1 MTMDS
6 RLDKL
11 YDRLRG
17 KLIRVSLNDGRQVSI
32 SRDELLR
39 LLVATIKATA
49 SSVIAN
55 SEAVSEDEEW
65 LRSEDAAFLQSI
77 APGQDDVID
86 LMQEMIASIR
96 SQEGALLND
105 QG

>member
-1 MTMDS
+1 MKDLES

-11 YDRLRG
+11 YDRMQG
-17 KLIRVSLNDGRQVSI
+17 EFIRVSLVDGSQASL

-49 SSVIAN
+49 NSIMAN

-65 LRSEDAAFLQSI
+65 LRPEDAAFLQSI
-77 APGQDDVID
+77 APGQDNVID
-86 LMQEMIASIR
+86 LMQSMIASLGDG
-96 SQEGALLND
+96 EDD

>member
-1 MTMDS
+1 MKDLES

-11 YDRLRG
+11 YDRMRG
-17 KLIRVSLNDGRQVSI
+17 ELMSVSLIDGRQISI
-32 SRDELLR
+32 SKSELLR
-39 LLVATIKATA
+39 LLVATIRATA
-49 SSVIAN
+49 NNIIAN

-65 LRSEDAAFLQSI
+65 LRPEDVAFIQSI
-77 APGQDDVID
+77 VPGQGKVFD

-96 SQEGALLND
+96 GGEDD

>member
-1 MTMDS
+1 MKDLAS

-11 YDRLRG
+11 YDRMQG
-17 KLIRVSLNDGRQVSI
+17 EFIRVSLVDGSQASL

-49 SSVIAN
+49 SNIIAN

-65 LRSEDAAFLQSI
+65 LRSEDVAFIQSI
-77 APGQDDVID
+77 APGQDNVID
-86 LMQEMIASIR
+86 LMQSMIASLGDG
-96 SQEGALLND
+96 EDD

>member
-1 MTMDS
+1 MRDLAS

-11 YDRLRG
+11 YDRMQG
-17 KLIRVSLNDGRQVSI
+17 EFIRVSLVDGSQASL

-39 LLVATIKATA
+39 LLVATIRATA
-49 SSVIAN
+49 NSIMAN

-65 LRSEDAAFLQSI
+65 LRSEDVAFIQSI
-77 APGQDDVID
+77 APGQDNVID
-86 LMQEMIASIR
+86 LMQSMIASLGDG
-96 SQEGALLND
+96 EDD

>member
-1 MTMDS
+1 MRDLAS

-11 YDRLRG
+11 YDRMQG
-17 KLIRVSLNDGRQVSI
+17 EFIRVSLVDGSQASL

-39 LLVATIKATA
+39 LLVATIRATA
-49 SSVIAN
+49 NNIIAN
-55 SEAVSEDEEW
+55 NESVSEEREC
-65 LRSEDAAFLQSI
+65 LRQEDVAFIQSI
-77 APGQDDVID
+77 VPGQDKVFD

-96 SQEGALLND
+96 GGEDD

>member
-1 MTMDS
+1 MRDLES

-11 YDRLRG
+11 YDRMQG
-17 KLIRVSLNDGRQVSI
+17 EFIRVSLIDGRQASL

-49 SSVIAN
+49 SSTVGG
-55 SEAVSEDEEW
+55 EDEGW
-65 LRSEDAAFLQSI
+65 LKPEDVAFIQSI
-77 APGQDDVID
+77 APGQDNVID
-86 LMQEMIASIR
+86 LMQSMIASLGDG
-96 SQEGALLND
+96 EDD

>member
-1 MTMDS
+1 MTIES

-11 YDRLRG
+11 YGHLKG
-17 KLIRVSLNDGRQVSI
+17 ELIRVSLVDGRQASL

-49 SSVIAN
+49 SNIIAN
-55 SEAVSEDEEW
+55 NENEAVSEDEEW
-65 LRSEDAAFLQSI
+65 LRQEDIAFIQSI
-77 APGQDDVID
+77 APGQDNVVD
-86 LMQEMIASIR
+86 LIRRMVASLGDG
-96 SQEGALLND
+96 EDD

>member
-1 MTMDS
+1 MKDLES

-11 YDRLRG
+11 YDRMQG
-17 KLIRVSLNDGRQVSI
+17 EFIRVSLIDGRQASL

-49 SSVIAN
+49 NSIMAN
-55 SEAVSEDEEW
+55 SEAVSEDEEC
-65 LRSEDAAFLQSI
+65 LRPEDAAFLQSI
-77 APGQDDVID
+77 APGQDNVID
-86 LMQEMIASIR
+86 LMQSMIASLGDG
-96 SQEGALLND
+96 EDD

>member
-1 MTMDS
+1 MKNLES

-11 YDRLRG
+11 YDRMQG
-17 KLIRVSLNDGRQVSI
+17 EFIRVSLVDGSQASL

-49 SSVIAN
+49 NNIIAN

-65 LRSEDAAFLQSI
+65 LRPEDVAFIQSI
-77 APGQDDVID
+77 VPGQGKVFD

-96 SQEGALLND
+96 GGEDD

>member
-1 MTMDS
+1 MTIES

-11 YDRLRG
+11 YDKLRG
-17 KLIRVSLNDGRQVSI
+17 ELMSVSLVDGRQVSV
-32 SRDELLR
+32 SKSELLR
-39 LLVATIKATA
+39 LLVATIRATA
-49 SSVIAN
+49 NSIMAN

-65 LRSEDAAFLQSI
+65 LRSEDVAFIQSI
-77 APGQDDVID
+77 VPGQDKVFD

-96 SQEGALLND
+96 GGEDD

>member
-1 MTMDS
+1 MDS

-49 SSVIAN
+49 SNIIAN
-55 SEAVSEDEEW
+55 NENEAASEDEEW
-65 LRSEDAAFLQSI
+65 LRPEDVAFIQSI
-77 APGQDDVID
+77 APGQDNVID
-86 LMQEMIASIR
+86 LMQSMIASLGDG
-96 SQEGALLND
+96 EDD

>member
-1 MTMDS
+1 MKDLES

-11 YDRLRG
+11 YDRMQG
-17 KLIRVSLNDGRQVSI
+17 EFIKVSLVDGSQASL

-49 SSVIAN
+49 SNIIAN

-65 LRSEDAAFLQSI
+65 LRSEDVAFIQSI
-77 APGQDDVID
+77 APGQDNVID
-86 LMQEMIASIR
+86 LMQSMIASIGR
-96 SQEGALLND
+96 DED
-105 QG
+105 D

>member
-1 MTMDS
+1 MRDLAS

-11 YDRLRG
+11 YDRMQG
-17 KLIRVSLNDGRQVSI
+17 EFIRVSLVDGSQASL

-39 LLVATIKATA
+39 LLVATIRATA
-49 SSVIAN
+49 NSIMAN

-65 LRSEDAAFLQSI
+65 LRPEDVTFIQSI
-77 APGQDDVID
+77 APGQDKVFD

-96 SQEGALLND
+96 GGEDD

>member
-1 MTMDS
+1 MRDLES

-11 YDRLRG
+11 YDRMQG
-17 KLIRVSLNDGRQVSI
+17 EFIRVSLIDGRQASL

-49 SSVIAN
+49 SNIIAN
-55 SEAVSEDEEW
+55 NENEAVSEDEEW
-65 LRSEDAAFLQSI
+65 LRPEDVTFIQSI
-77 APGQDDVID
+77 APGQDNVID
-86 LMQEMIASIR
+86 LMQSMIASLGDG
-96 SQEGALLND
+96 EDD

>member
-1 MTMDS
+1 MKNLES

-11 YDRLRG
+11 YDKLRG
-17 KLIRVSLNDGRQVSI
+17 ELMSVSLVDGRQVSI
-32 SRDELLR
+32 SRYELLR

-49 SSVIAN
+49 SNIIAN

-65 LRSEDAAFLQSI
+65 LRPEDVTFIQSI
-77 APGQDDVID
+77 APGQDNVVD
-86 LMQEMIASIR
+86 LMQRMVASLGGD
-96 SQEGALLND
+96 END